1 MKRSALLTFLVAL
14 GAGAATVLSFGPFNQ
29 FWIGIAGPAVL
40 FYLWLGESPRSAFLT
55 GLAFGVG
62 LFGLGVSWTYVSMN
76 VYGNMPAPL
85 AGLAVTL
92 FILLLALFPAA
103 VGIMQGLSGT
113 PSAVKA
119 TLVIPAHWTLV
130 EWVRGWVLTGFP
142 WLSLGYGQ
150 VDSFLSGLAPWLGV
164 FGVSLFSA
172 ICSGLLVAVFI
183 SDGLTRRALF
193 LGIFIL
199 IWAAAWNAGQFTSVR
214 AAGEPIKVAIVQG
227 NVPLERKWQPA
238 QQEAILNM
246 YLELSARQT
255 DRDLIVWPEAA
266 LPFYLDQLPKEFW
279 RQLDLHPADFVTGI
293 LERLQDSGVEKN
305 YNSVLAVT
313 DERAMYRKEHLVP
326 FGEYLPLPFLFA
338 WVIDHLGIPMSDFS
352 GWKQS
357 QEELTIAGVR
367 AAVSICYEDA
377 FQDQIRGSLGDAVLM
392 INVSEDSWFGDSL
405 APHQRLDMARMRSL
419 ENGRPMIR
427 AGNSG
432 ISAIIDHHGNVV
444 ARTPQFERTV
454 LRAEVQ
460 PTRGINPFVLFG
472 SWPVVILSAVIVLI
486 SLLARNR

>member
-1 MKRSALLTFLVAL
+1 MATYLVVL

-29 FWIGIAGPAVL
+29 FWIGITGPAVL
-40 FYLWLGESPRSAFLT
+40 FYLWLGQSPRSAFLT
-55 GLAFGVG
+55 GLAFGAG
-62 LFGLGVSWTYVSMN
+62 LFGVGVSWTYVSMN

-103 VGIMQGLSGT
+103 VGMMQAHSGT

-119 TLVIPAHWTLV
+119 TVVIPACWTLV
-130 EWVRGWVLTGFP
+130 EWVRGWALTGFP

-150 VDSFLSGLAPWLGV
+150 IDSFLSGLAPWLGV

-183 SDGLTRRALF
+183 SDGFRRRALF
-193 LGIFIL
+193 IGIFML
-199 IWAAAWNAGQFTSVR
+199 IWTAAWTADKFTTVR
-214 AAGEPIKVAIVQG
+214 AAGEPLKVAIVQG

-246 YLELSARQT
+246 YMEISARQT

-293 LERLQDSGVEKN
+293 LERIQDNGVNKY
-305 YNSVLAVT
+305 YNGVLAVT
-313 DERAMYRKEHLVP
+313 DEREMYRKEHLVP

-338 WVIDHLGIPMSDFS
+338 WVIDYLRIPMSDFS

-357 QEELTIAGVR
+357 QEKLTIAGIR

-377 FQDQIRGSLGDAVLM
+377 FQDQIRGSLDDAVLM

-432 ISAIIDHHGNVV
+432 ISAIIDHHGNIV

-454 LRAEVQ
+454 LLAEVQ
-460 PTRGINPFVLFG
+460 PARGINPFVLFG
-472 SWPVVILSAVIVLI
+472 SWPVVILSAAIVLI
-486 SLLARNR
+486 SLRARRR